1 MCTPQACALPI
12 IARSAQELAAKIQK
26 KLELAIK
33 AALCNCCNTNIVSLL
48 RRLPITS
55 TRENAHEVCSCIT
68 LREDRPQN
76 PVSTSS
82 AALRNACVIM
92 RTKATKQ
99 FRTTFVQRPAD
110 LGSSGHER
118 LDNELAIAC
127 VVVPVFCCQQLGG
140 GKVSNFGLIVV
151 ENNCSIESHFDEIL
165 QTKKIRLWGQ
175 GTKLTKPNRHD
186 CRPS

>member
-1 MCTPQACALPI
+1 MTDAVTIPLIELGCERSEPNAGAKKLVESCQRLNLAMCTPQACALPI

-140 GKVSNFGLIVV
+140 GKVSNFGLMVNG
-151 ENNCSIESHFDEIL
+151 E
-165 QTKKIRLWGQ
+165 
-175 GTKLTKPNRHD
+175 
-186 CRPS
+186 